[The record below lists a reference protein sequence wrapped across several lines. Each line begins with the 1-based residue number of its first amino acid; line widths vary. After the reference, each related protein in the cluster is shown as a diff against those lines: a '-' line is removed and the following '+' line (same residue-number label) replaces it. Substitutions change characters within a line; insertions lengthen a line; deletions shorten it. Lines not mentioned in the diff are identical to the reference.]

1 MTSPLSDELALG
13 IEAYANRS
21 WDIVFV
27 HCTLQYCL
35 PQFLMNIISALKHS
49 NKHVRMNGALS
60 QVGLPSFKSSCTV
73 RIT

>member
-13 IEAYANRS
+13 IEACADRS

-35 PQFLMNIISALKHS
+35 PQVLMNISSALKHS
-49 NKHVRMNGALS
+49 N
-60 QVGLPSFKSSCTV
+60 
-73 RIT
+73 